1 MLYGN
6 EILRDFYLGKTTE
19 EDLRRREKQVRNTAQ
34 EYARAN
40 TIEEYQAATLI
51 KDGAYSYSE
60 FQELGLYTPQGFF
73 EETID
78 FSPASMPLMP
88 QTLSPFFGKC
98 ISELAM
104 MLYLDDPNRATDVT
118 FMGIGAGKGFLDHDL
133 IDHLMT
139 VEINP
144 EWEGEVNRLRRTSE
158 FLVTDRTDRSQT
170 LLEEELTEVR
180 QTHQLGDRLKIMRV
194 DATGFEL
201 ERKPYGI
208 VYGNEILDNMPVEPI
223 IKIDEALCGIVVAP
237 YAEGMQIADEES
249 DYKRALGERFPE
261 LKGRTLSKDEA
272 RRLIEAGAM
281 GLIKFKPVLIPLQSL
296 PDLGE
301 KVENSSAAQSN
312 LENPDYESLYPLQ
325 AGLTP
330 MLRSIRKSFSHGTI
344 ILIDYY
350 PVHGNT
356 HNWNQ
361 AVSSVLNFSLKDP
374 RDLDFQID
382 FDQVKEEAS
391 REGMEVKYFSPQNE
405 TLRIFSSLLNTLTL
419 KDMQRWANANGHG
432 NLTSAQLPTAIK
444 NGYSIF
450 LPFSNF
456 HNIICLSF

>member
-6 EILRDFYLGKTTE
+6 EVLRDFYLGNTNE
-19 EDLRRREKQVRNTAQ
+19 EDLRRREKQARNAAQ

-40 TIEEYQAATLI
+40 TVEEHQAATLI
-51 KDGAYSYSE
+51 RDGAYPYSK
-60 FQELGLYTPQGFF
+60 FQELGLYAPQGFF
-73 EETID
+73 EKTID
-78 FSPASMPLMP
+78 FSPTSMPLMP

-104 MLYLDDPNRATDVT
+104 MLYLSDPNRTANVT

-139 VEINP
+139 VKMNP
-144 EWEGEVNRLRRTSE
+144 EWEDEVNRLRRTSE

-170 LLEEELTEVR
+170 LLEEELTEAR
-180 QTHQLGDRLKIMRV
+180 QAHQLGDRLKIMRV
-194 DATGFEL
+194 NATGFEL

-208 VYGNEILDNMPVEPI
+208 IYGNEILDNMPVEPI
-223 IKIDEALCGIVVAP
+223 IEIDEALYGVVVVP
-237 YAEGMQIADEES
+237 YSEGMQVADEES

-261 LKGRTLSKDEA
+261 LKGKTLSKDEA
-272 RRLIEAGAM
+272 RRLIETGAM
-281 GLIKFKPVLIPLQSL
+281 GLIKFKPVLIPLHSL
-296 PDLGE
+296 PDLRE
-301 KVENSSAAQSN
+301 KVENSSATQSN
-312 LENPDYESLYPLQ
+312 LENPDYENLYPLQ
-325 AGLTP
+325 TGLTP
-330 MLRSIRKSFSHGTI
+330 MLRSVRKSFSHGTI
-344 ILIDYY
+344 LLIDYQ

-361 AVSSVLNFSLKDP
+361 AVLNVLNFSLKDP
-374 RDLDFQID
+374 HDLDFQID

-391 REGMEVKYFSPQNE
+391 REKMEVSYFSPQNE
-405 TLRIFSSLLNTLTL
+405 TLITFSSLLNTLTL
-419 KDMQRWANANGHG
+419 KDMQRWAKANGYG
-432 NLTSAQLPTAIK
+432 NLTPAQLPAAIK
-444 NGYSIF
+444 SSYALF

>member
-34 EYARAN
+34 EYAKAN
-40 TIEEYQAATLI
+40 TVEEYQAASLI
-51 KDGAYSYSE
+51 RNGAYSYSE
-60 FQELGLYTPQGFF
+60 FQELGLYAPQGFF
-73 EETID
+73 EKTID

-104 MLYLDDPNRATDVT
+104 MLYLSDSDRATDVT
-118 FMGIGAGKGFLDHDL
+118 FMGIGAGRGFLDHDL

-139 VEINP
+139 VKMNP
-144 EWEGEVNRLRRTSE
+144 EWEDEVNRLRRTSE

-170 LLEEELTEVR
+170 LLEEELTDVI
-180 QTHQLGDRLKIMRV
+180 QTHQLRDRLKIMRV

-223 IKIDEALCGIVVAP
+223 IKIDEVLYGVVVVP
-237 YAEGMQIADEES
+237 YAEVMEIADEES
-249 DYKRALGERFPE
+249 DYKRAVGERFPE

-272 RRLIEAGAM
+272 RRLIEAGTM
-281 GLIKFKPVLIPLQSL
+281 GLIKFKPVLIPLHSL

-312 LENPDYESLYPLQ
+312 LKNPDYEDLYPLQ

-330 MLRSIRKSFSHGTI
+330 MLRSIRKSFSHGII
-344 ILIDYY
+344 ILIDYH

-374 RDLDFQID
+374 HDLDFQID

-391 REGMEVKYFSPQNE
+391 REEMEVRYFSPQNE
-405 TLRIFSSLLNTLTL
+405 TLRTFSSILNTLTL
-419 KDMQRWANANGHG
+419 KDMQRWAKANGYG